1 MFPARLAT
9 HKHAHTILCDCL
21 PTSKPDSQIN
31 RQKSMQFARTKIML
45 SRAGGGSDSSV
56 DSNVPAPKAPCPLSI
71 SEPHP
76 SFVSRPRKA
85 ALRVRRAKD
94 LSTPTTKASGRD
106 LARFHVLPGVALV
119 WRLPL
124 STLLNCTGETFCRCR
139 STNRAEAGHPLRL
152 CRVSCRRQHMRCA
165 PDQTPPRCRVPH
177 LLWVGVVSSTTRYMR
192 CTHVKRATFVRQER
206 GEVARAARCC
216 LPCFVVRGAL
226 FDPVDGVSSRRPPTA
241 GQPRRPPM
249 CRGGGDKP

>member
-1 MFPARLAT
+1 MGVRSPRELRSGHPCREEWETTAIRAIAACVALASGTGLGTRGCATLARLRECMYACMQEGVPSMFPARLGT
-9 HKHAHTILCDCL
+9 HKHAHTIFCNCS

-56 DSNVPAPKAPCPLSI
+56 PAPKAPCPLPI
-71 SEPHP
+71 PEPHP
-76 SFVSRPRKA
+76 SFVSRSRKA

-124 STLLNCTGETFCRCR
+124 NTLLNCT
-139 STNRAEAGHPLRL
+139 
-152 CRVSCRRQHMRCA
+152 
-165 PDQTPPRCRVPH
+165 
-177 LLWVGVVSSTTRYMR
+177 
-192 CTHVKRATFVRQER
+192 
-206 GEVARAARCC
+206 
-216 LPCFVVRGAL
+216 
-226 FDPVDGVSSRRPPTA
+226 
-241 GQPRRPPM
+241 
-249 CRGGGDKP
+249 